1 VAAPEKLTIDTPEQ
15 IALEFPLASVGS
27 RFLALALDTLLQAAA
42 FLAALLLTLGVAVA
56 GSVAGVNFGVWSAAL
71 AILFGFILYYAYFAA
86 FEILWNG
93 QTPGKRWVGLRVIS
107 ESGRPIGAF
116 EAILRNLLRIV
127 DQLPAI
133 YAVGTVSVFLTSK
146 NQRLGDLAAGTVV
159 VHDLPVDRPM
169 LREPAQATTTRY
181 GSHRLTPEE
190 FAAIDAY
197 LQRRW
202 TIEDDFRVRARGEL
216 VARIRPRLAIPVDA
230 AVEEDTLL
238 EEVAAEYRARP
249 TYR

>member
-1 VAAPEKLTIDTPEQ
+1 VPAPEKLTIDTPEQ

-42 FLAALLLTLGVAVA
+42 FLVALLLTLGIGIVGAVV
-56 GSVAGVNFGVWSAAL
+56 GLNFGVWGVAL

-133 YAVGTVSVFLTSK
+133 YAVGTVSMFLTSR

-159 VHDLPVDRPM
+159 VHDRAVDQPVF
-169 LREPAQATTTRY
+169 REPARPATTRY

-190 FAAIDAY
+190 IAAIDAY
-197 LQRRW
+197 LRRRW
-202 TIEDDFRVRARGEL
+202 DVDDSFRLRARGEL
-216 VARIRPRLAIPVDA
+216 IARIRPRLSIPPDSRIEDDA
-230 AVEEDTLL
+230 LL
-238 EEVAAEYRARP
+238 EQVVAEYRAGP
-249 TYR
+249 YR